1 MAPTA
6 YADDAVESIL
16 VPTDG
21 SDAATAALERALSI
35 ADASDAVVHVLA
47 VVDVTTAPLE
57 FDVEFVDRLER
68 AKTGL
73 VEDVVAAYEGHE
85 AGVTGDVRRGRP
97 AQVIV
102 QYADEHDID
111 LIVLGR
117 TGRDGLTKPFLGS
130 TTRRVTRSAPV
141 PVLVVPASS
150 GGD

>member
-6 YADDAVESIL
+6 YADESVESIL

-21 SDAATAALERALSI
+21 SDAAEAALECALSI
-35 ADASDAVVHVLA
+35 ADASDAVAHVLA

-102 QYADEHDID
+102 
-111 LIVLGR
+111 LGR

-130 TTRRVTRSAPV
+130 TTRRVTRSSPV

-150 GGD
+150 DGD